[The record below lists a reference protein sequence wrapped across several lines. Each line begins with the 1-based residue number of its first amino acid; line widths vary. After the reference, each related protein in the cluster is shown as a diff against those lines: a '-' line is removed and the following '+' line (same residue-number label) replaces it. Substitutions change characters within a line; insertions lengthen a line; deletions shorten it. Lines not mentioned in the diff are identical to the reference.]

1 MNNIERK
8 FFELNLFNTVMEGLI
23 TLYQSDDSKCY
34 IMINRKDLKISSY
47 LENEFFPDN
56 YFQNEVIIFSI
67 DIEEE
72 YQYLITDKKGN
83 LLNNESSKKSLERL
97 ASHNLASI
105 LTTLYC

>member
-8 FFELNLFNTVMEGLI
+8 FFELNLFNAVMKGLE
-23 TLYQSDDSKCY
+23 TLYQSDDKKCY
-34 IMINRKDLKISSY
+34 IIINRKNLKISSC
-47 LENEFFPDN
+47 LENDFFADN
-56 YFQNEVIIFSI
+56 YFQNEIIIFSI

-83 LLNNESSKKSLERL
+83 LLNNESSKKTLERL

-105 LTTLYC
+105 LTTLYY